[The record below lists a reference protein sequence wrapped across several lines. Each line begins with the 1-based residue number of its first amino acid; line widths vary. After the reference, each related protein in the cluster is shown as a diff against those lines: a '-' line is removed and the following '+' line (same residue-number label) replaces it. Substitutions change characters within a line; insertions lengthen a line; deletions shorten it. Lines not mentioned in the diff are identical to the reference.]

1 MSAPGANS
9 ELELNH
15 HAHMYR
21 AAMAYY
27 SMFNQLS
34 AEREFSNPES
44 IVALGAMMGIAN
56 AAADFA
62 NYDPEADMEMKEV
75 EEPSKEVEKPS
86 YADALQKLR
95 KYLLDL
101 EHLLAQTPGY
111 PQNRDKTIEF
121 VCINSFKQITT
132 SFFPDKDPAQLEKE
146 ALEFLDS
153 QLCRT
158 FIIPPD
164 EKVKDLTSTN
174 LSRGDA
180 KGEGQKAVTVYKPF
194 FRRAEEYPTFSQASS
209 IQQQSEPNQVLGDD
223 GIEELPPHPPL
234 DEYDDGSKNRK
245 TCCIS

>member
-9 ELELNH
+9 ELELELYH
-15 HAHMYR
+15 DHMYR
-21 AAMAYY
+21 AAMVYY
-27 SMFNQLS
+27 MMFESQN
-34 AEREFSNPES
+34 REFYNPERLFAS
-44 IVALGAMMGIAN
+44 GAMMGFAN
-56 AAADFA
+56 AAADIA
-62 NYDPEADMEMKEV
+62 SYDPEADMEMKEV

-164 EKVKDLTSTN
+164 EKVRNLTSTN
-174 LSRGDA
+174 LSRRDA

-194 FRRAEEYPTFSQASS
+194 FRPAEEYAAFSQASS
-209 IQQQSEPNQVLGDD
+209 NQQQSESNQVLGED
-223 GIEELPPHPPL
+223 GIQELPPL
-234 DEYDDGSKNRK
+234 TADGVAADNRK
-245 TCCIS
+245 CVIS